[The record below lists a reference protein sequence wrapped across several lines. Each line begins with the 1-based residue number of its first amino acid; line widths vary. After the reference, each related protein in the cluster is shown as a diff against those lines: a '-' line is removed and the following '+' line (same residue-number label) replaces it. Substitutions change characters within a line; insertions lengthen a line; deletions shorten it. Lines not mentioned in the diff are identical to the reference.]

1 MIEYT
6 YEDVLQSLKEIVYDK
21 GENYIYPNAMRNC
34 VYFEAN
40 GQPSC
45 IVGHFL
51 YRHDILL
58 PGDERLYEGN
68 SATGLCEYLKM
79 EGVAAFDERSRVLL
93 QEAQECQ
100 DWGYTWGN
108 SLNTAIEAVTRKY
121 GA

>member
-1 MIEYT
+1 MIHYT
-6 YEDVLQSLKEIVYDK
+6 YEDVLQSLKEIVYTV
-21 GENYIYPNAMRNC
+21 GENYIYHRAMKEC
-34 VYFEAN
+34 VYFEPN

-51 YRHDILL
+51 YNNDIPL
-58 PGDERLYEGN
+58 GDDGSLYEGN
-68 SATGLCEYLKM
+68 SASGVCEYLKT
-79 EGVAAFDERSRVLL
+79 EGVADFDERSRLLL

-108 SLNTAIEAVTRKY
+108 SLHTAIEAVTRKY